1 MRLATRMKLT
11 YGTVFIVPL
20 ILMFVTF
27 WGMGQIEMRAL
38 RQKFDMEEAS
48 VEMLVNPYKMLDKIS
63 SSIVDELRNTA
74 ENSPEKLM
82 DTAYL
87 EQMNQRL
94 EAYSSFLVLRRGG
107 EVYYSGGPGDTGL
120 ELSNLELFTVDSG
133 FVSGEEPYH
142 LKQIDFGFSDGSEG
156 VVQILTPVESVVH
169 QVENMIVKAFVLA
182 LIILVA
188 VSGTAFFGLYQS
200 IVQPLEKLK
209 RAAVNIKEGNLDF
222 NVITDTEDEIGE
234 VCTAFE
240 EMRIK
245 LKAQID
251 LSMQYEKDN
260 KELISNISHDLKTP
274 ITAIKGYVEGI
285 RDDVAD
291 TPEKMDKYIRTI
303 YNKATDMDKL
313 IDEPIDFISGQIEE
327 FERRRVEA
335 KKAMICEIYTGIMA
349 EHGTVMEYLPLD
361 RIYDSRWE
369 NSTTTQKAI
378 TEAITAHVEHVEK
391 DLDTIRAMES
401 EFEDKG
407 LAKYKATLELSDAI
421 TAMNQYQK
429 QKEEILRRQAEEEQ
443 RKAALVHEEPAA
455 PEVVPEVVPE
465 EEKEVRSAPASA
477 GTVRYEVVADPF
489 QIAQLEAAMREY
501 GIKFRRV

>member
-1 MRLATRMKLT
+1 MQEINLLVEQKDGSIETNFEEIKVALAAGLEEYKGM
-11 YGTVFIVPL
+11 VF
-20 ILMFVTF
+20 
-27 WGMGQIEMRAL
+27 
-38 RQKFDMEEAS
+38 
-48 VEMLVNPYKMLDKIS
+48 
-63 SSIVDELRNTA
+63 TA
-74 ENSPEKLM
+74 ESQPEAKR
-82 DTAYL
+82 TVA
-87 EQMNQRL
+87 
-94 EAYSSFLVLRRGG
+94 SLR
-107 EVYYSGGPGDTGL
+107 
-120 ELSNLELFTVDSG
+120 
-133 FVSGEEPYH
+133 
-142 LKQIDFGFSDGSEG
+142 
-156 VVQILTPVESVVH
+156 
-169 QVENMIVKAFVLA
+169 
-182 LIILVA
+182 
-188 VSGTAFFGLYQS
+188 
-200 IVQPLEKLK
+200 KLK
-209 RAAVNIKEGNLDF
+209 KAMSDRRIEIKKTFMAPYTN
-222 NVITDTEDEIGE
+222 
-234 VCTAFE
+234 FE
-240 EMRIK
+240 
-245 LKAQID
+245 AQV
-251 LSMQYEKDN
+251 
-260 KELISNISHDLKTP
+260 KEL
-274 ITAIKGYVEGI
+274 
-285 RDDVAD
+285 
-291 TPEKMDKYIRTI
+291 
-303 YNKATDMDKL
+303 DKL

-443 RKAALVHEEPAA
+443 RKAEEEARRAAEEEQRKATLVHEEPAA
-455 PEVVPEVVPE
+455 PEVVPDVALE
-465 EEKEVRSAPASA
+465 EEKAVRSATAPE

>member
-1 MRLATRMKLT
+1 MQEINLLVEQKDGSIETNFEEIKVALAAGLEEYKGM
-11 YGTVFIVPL
+11 VF
-20 ILMFVTF
+20 
-27 WGMGQIEMRAL
+27 
-38 RQKFDMEEAS
+38 
-48 VEMLVNPYKMLDKIS
+48 
-63 SSIVDELRNTA
+63 TA
-74 ENSPEKLM
+74 ESQPEAKR
-82 DTAYL
+82 TVA
-87 EQMNQRL
+87 
-94 EAYSSFLVLRRGG
+94 SLR
-107 EVYYSGGPGDTGL
+107 
-120 ELSNLELFTVDSG
+120 
-133 FVSGEEPYH
+133 
-142 LKQIDFGFSDGSEG
+142 
-156 VVQILTPVESVVH
+156 
-169 QVENMIVKAFVLA
+169 
-182 LIILVA
+182 
-188 VSGTAFFGLYQS
+188 
-200 IVQPLEKLK
+200 KLK
-209 RAAVNIKEGNLDF
+209 KAMNDRRIEIKKTFMAPYTN
-222 NVITDTEDEIGE
+222 
-234 VCTAFE
+234 FE
-240 EMRIK
+240 
-245 LKAQID
+245 AQV
-251 LSMQYEKDN
+251 
-260 KELISNISHDLKTP
+260 KEL
-274 ITAIKGYVEGI
+274 
-285 RDDVAD
+285 
-291 TPEKMDKYIRTI
+291 
-303 YNKATDMDKL
+303 DKL

-378 TEAITAHVEHVEK
+378 AEAITAHVEHVEK

>member
-1 MRLATRMKLT
+1 MQEINLLVEQKNGSIETNSEEIKAALAAK
-11 YGTVFIVPL
+11 
-20 ILMFVTF
+20 
-27 WGMGQIEMRAL
+27 
-38 RQKFDMEEAS
+38 MEE
-48 VEMLVNPYKMLDKIS
+48 YKGM
-63 SSIVDELRNTA
+63 VFTA
-74 ENSPEKLM
+74 ESQPEAKR
-82 DTAYL
+82 TVA
-87 EQMNQRL
+87 
-94 EAYSSFLVLRRGG
+94 SLR
-107 EVYYSGGPGDTGL
+107 
-120 ELSNLELFTVDSG
+120 
-133 FVSGEEPYH
+133 
-142 LKQIDFGFSDGSEG
+142 
-156 VVQILTPVESVVH
+156 
-169 QVENMIVKAFVLA
+169 
-182 LIILVA
+182 
-188 VSGTAFFGLYQS
+188 
-200 IVQPLEKLK
+200 KLK
-209 RAAVNIKEGNLDF
+209 KAMSDRRIEIKKTFMAPYTN
-222 NVITDTEDEIGE
+222 
-234 VCTAFE
+234 FE
-240 EMRIK
+240 
-245 LKAQID
+245 AQV
-251 LSMQYEKDN
+251 
-260 KELISNISHDLKTP
+260 KEL
-274 ITAIKGYVEGI
+274 
-285 RDDVAD
+285 
-291 TPEKMDKYIRTI
+291 
-303 YNKATDMDKL
+303 DKL

>member
-1 MRLATRMKLT
+1 MQEINLLVEQKDGSIETNFEEIKAALAAGLEEYKGM
-11 YGTVFIVPL
+11 VF
-20 ILMFVTF
+20 
-27 WGMGQIEMRAL
+27 
-38 RQKFDMEEAS
+38 
-48 VEMLVNPYKMLDKIS
+48 
-63 SSIVDELRNTA
+63 TA
-74 ENSPEKLM
+74 ESQPEAKR
-82 DTAYL
+82 TVA
-87 EQMNQRL
+87 
-94 EAYSSFLVLRRGG
+94 SLR
-107 EVYYSGGPGDTGL
+107 
-120 ELSNLELFTVDSG
+120 
-133 FVSGEEPYH
+133 
-142 LKQIDFGFSDGSEG
+142 
-156 VVQILTPVESVVH
+156 
-169 QVENMIVKAFVLA
+169 
-182 LIILVA
+182 
-188 VSGTAFFGLYQS
+188 
-200 IVQPLEKLK
+200 KLK
-209 RAAVNIKEGNLDF
+209 KAMNDRRIEIKKTFMMPYTN
-222 NVITDTEDEIGE
+222 
-234 VCTAFE
+234 FE
-240 EMRIK
+240 
-245 LKAQID
+245 AQV
-251 LSMQYEKDN
+251 
-260 KELISNISHDLKTP
+260 KEL
-274 ITAIKGYVEGI
+274 
-285 RDDVAD
+285 
-291 TPEKMDKYIRTI
+291 
-303 YNKATDMDKL
+303 DKL

-455 PEVVPEVVPE
+455 PEVVPEVVLE

>member
-1 MRLATRMKLT
+1 MQEINLLVEQKDGSIETNFEEIKVALAAGLEEYKGM
-11 YGTVFIVPL
+11 VF
-20 ILMFVTF
+20 
-27 WGMGQIEMRAL
+27 
-38 RQKFDMEEAS
+38 
-48 VEMLVNPYKMLDKIS
+48 
-63 SSIVDELRNTA
+63 TA
-74 ENSPEKLM
+74 ESQPEAKR
-82 DTAYL
+82 TVA
-87 EQMNQRL
+87 
-94 EAYSSFLVLRRGG
+94 SLR
-107 EVYYSGGPGDTGL
+107 
-120 ELSNLELFTVDSG
+120 
-133 FVSGEEPYH
+133 
-142 LKQIDFGFSDGSEG
+142 
-156 VVQILTPVESVVH
+156 
-169 QVENMIVKAFVLA
+169 
-182 LIILVA
+182 
-188 VSGTAFFGLYQS
+188 
-200 IVQPLEKLK
+200 KLK
-209 RAAVNIKEGNLDF
+209 KAMNDRRIEIKKTFMAPYTN
-222 NVITDTEDEIGE
+222 
-234 VCTAFE
+234 FE
-240 EMRIK
+240 
-245 LKAQID
+245 AQV
-251 LSMQYEKDN
+251 
-260 KELISNISHDLKTP
+260 KEL
-274 ITAIKGYVEGI
+274 
-285 RDDVAD
+285 
-291 TPEKMDKYIRTI
+291 
-303 YNKATDMDKL
+303 DKL

-443 RKAALVHEEPAA
+443 RKAEEEARRAAEEEQRKATLVHEEPAA
-455 PEVVPEVVPE
+455 PEVVPDVALE
-465 EEKEVRSAPASA
+465 EEKEVRSATAPE

>member
-1 MRLATRMKLT
+1 MQEINLLVEQKDGSIETNFEEIKVALAAGLEEYKGM
-11 YGTVFIVPL
+11 VF
-20 ILMFVTF
+20 
-27 WGMGQIEMRAL
+27 
-38 RQKFDMEEAS
+38 
-48 VEMLVNPYKMLDKIS
+48 
-63 SSIVDELRNTA
+63 TA
-74 ENSPEKLM
+74 ESQPEAKR
-82 DTAYL
+82 TVA
-87 EQMNQRL
+87 
-94 EAYSSFLVLRRGG
+94 SLR
-107 EVYYSGGPGDTGL
+107 
-120 ELSNLELFTVDSG
+120 
-133 FVSGEEPYH
+133 
-142 LKQIDFGFSDGSEG
+142 
-156 VVQILTPVESVVH
+156 
-169 QVENMIVKAFVLA
+169 
-182 LIILVA
+182 
-188 VSGTAFFGLYQS
+188 
-200 IVQPLEKLK
+200 KLK
-209 RAAVNIKEGNLDF
+209 KAMNDRRIEIKKTFMVPYTN
-222 NVITDTEDEIGE
+222 
-234 VCTAFE
+234 FE
-240 EMRIK
+240 
-245 LKAQID
+245 AQV
-251 LSMQYEKDN
+251 
-260 KELISNISHDLKTP
+260 KEL
-274 ITAIKGYVEGI
+274 
-285 RDDVAD
+285 
-291 TPEKMDKYIRTI
+291 
-303 YNKATDMDKL
+303 DKL

-407 LAKYKATLELSDAI
+407 LAKYRATLELSDAI

-429 QKEEILRRQAEEEQ
+429 QKEEILRRQAEEEQRKAEEEARRAAEEEQ

>member
-1 MRLATRMKLT
+1 MQEINLLVEQKDGSIETNFEEIKVALAAGLEEYKGM
-11 YGTVFIVPL
+11 VF
-20 ILMFVTF
+20 
-27 WGMGQIEMRAL
+27 
-38 RQKFDMEEAS
+38 
-48 VEMLVNPYKMLDKIS
+48 
-63 SSIVDELRNTA
+63 TA
-74 ENSPEKLM
+74 ESQPEAKR
-82 DTAYL
+82 TVA
-87 EQMNQRL
+87 
-94 EAYSSFLVLRRGG
+94 SLR
-107 EVYYSGGPGDTGL
+107 
-120 ELSNLELFTVDSG
+120 
-133 FVSGEEPYH
+133 
-142 LKQIDFGFSDGSEG
+142 
-156 VVQILTPVESVVH
+156 
-169 QVENMIVKAFVLA
+169 
-182 LIILVA
+182 
-188 VSGTAFFGLYQS
+188 
-200 IVQPLEKLK
+200 KLK
-209 RAAVNIKEGNLDF
+209 KAMNDRRIEIKKTFMAPYTN
-222 NVITDTEDEIGE
+222 
-234 VCTAFE
+234 FE
-240 EMRIK
+240 
-245 LKAQID
+245 AQV
-251 LSMQYEKDN
+251 
-260 KELISNISHDLKTP
+260 KEL
-274 ITAIKGYVEGI
+274 
-285 RDDVAD
+285 
-291 TPEKMDKYIRTI
+291 
-303 YNKATDMDKL
+303 DKL

-443 RKAALVHEEPAA
+443 RKAALVHEEPAE

>member
-1 MRLATRMKLT
+1 MQEINLLVEQKNGSIETNSEEIKAALAAK
-11 YGTVFIVPL
+11 
-20 ILMFVTF
+20 
-27 WGMGQIEMRAL
+27 
-38 RQKFDMEEAS
+38 MEE
-48 VEMLVNPYKMLDKIS
+48 YKGM
-63 SSIVDELRNTA
+63 VFTA
-74 ENSPEKLM
+74 ESQPEAKR
-82 DTAYL
+82 TVA
-87 EQMNQRL
+87 
-94 EAYSSFLVLRRGG
+94 SLR
-107 EVYYSGGPGDTGL
+107 
-120 ELSNLELFTVDSG
+120 
-133 FVSGEEPYH
+133 
-142 LKQIDFGFSDGSEG
+142 
-156 VVQILTPVESVVH
+156 
-169 QVENMIVKAFVLA
+169 
-182 LIILVA
+182 
-188 VSGTAFFGLYQS
+188 
-200 IVQPLEKLK
+200 KLK
-209 RAAVNIKEGNLDF
+209 KAMNDRRIEIKKTFMAPYTN
-222 NVITDTEDEIGE
+222 
-234 VCTAFE
+234 FE
-240 EMRIK
+240 
-245 LKAQID
+245 AQV
-251 LSMQYEKDN
+251 
-260 KELISNISHDLKTP
+260 KEL
-274 ITAIKGYVEGI
+274 
-285 RDDVAD
+285 
-291 TPEKMDKYIRTI
+291 
-303 YNKATDMDKL
+303 DKL

-443 RKAALVHEEPAA
+443 RKAEEEVRRAAEEEQRKAALVHEEP
-455 PEVVPEVVPE
+455 VVPEVVPDVALE
-465 EEKEVRSAPASA
+465 EEKAVRSATAPE

>member
-1 MRLATRMKLT
+1 MQEINLLVEQKDGSIETNFEEIKAALAAGLEEYKGM
-11 YGTVFIVPL
+11 VF
-20 ILMFVTF
+20 
-27 WGMGQIEMRAL
+27 
-38 RQKFDMEEAS
+38 
-48 VEMLVNPYKMLDKIS
+48 
-63 SSIVDELRNTA
+63 TA
-74 ENSPEKLM
+74 ESQPEAKR
-82 DTAYL
+82 TVA
-87 EQMNQRL
+87 
-94 EAYSSFLVLRRGG
+94 SLR
-107 EVYYSGGPGDTGL
+107 
-120 ELSNLELFTVDSG
+120 
-133 FVSGEEPYH
+133 
-142 LKQIDFGFSDGSEG
+142 
-156 VVQILTPVESVVH
+156 
-169 QVENMIVKAFVLA
+169 
-182 LIILVA
+182 
-188 VSGTAFFGLYQS
+188 
-200 IVQPLEKLK
+200 KLK
-209 RAAVNIKEGNLDF
+209 KAMNDRRIEIKKTFMMPYTN
-222 NVITDTEDEIGE
+222 
-234 VCTAFE
+234 FE
-240 EMRIK
+240 
-245 LKAQID
+245 AQV
-251 LSMQYEKDN
+251 
-260 KELISNISHDLKTP
+260 KEL
-274 ITAIKGYVEGI
+274 
-285 RDDVAD
+285 
-291 TPEKMDKYIRTI
+291 
-303 YNKATDMDKL
+303 DKL

-443 RKAALVHEEPAA
+443 RKAEEEARRAAEEEQRKAALVHEEPAA

-489 QIAQLEAAMREY
+489 QIAQLESAMREY
-501 GIKFRRV
+501 GIEFRRVQG